1 MKHKHRAKVAHHV
14 PGRMRL
20 KLDSAKGND
29 ALLEDIRQNLATMP
43 GVHEILIN
51 ASTGSV
57 TVHYSVEAHPEL
69 LTSIDKHQDHFSV
82 AQAPAPGRVP
92 PGTKIDD
99 MTRMIE
105 EEADFL
111 ADHSNTARVVVNFCK
126 EIDRNIKKATNNS
139 VDLKVIVP
147 LGLAAVTFLEIGA
160 TAATPVW
167 VTIGL
172 FSLNHFIELQ
182 AHQAAAARRD
192 KAASSAS
199 SSNLSALPG
208 DSR

>member
-43 GVHEILIN
+43 GIHEILIN

-69 LTSIDKHQDHFSV
+69 LASIDKHQDHFSV
-82 AQAPAPGRVP
+82 AQAPAPGHVP

-105 EEADFL
+105 AEADFL
-111 ADHSNTARVVVNFCK
+111 ADHSDTARVVVNFCK

-199 SSNLSALPG
+199 SSALLG